1 MNIMC
6 LYRLSF
12 RRSLSAGSTVEMVDN
27 STILSS
33 EVASQMDSNAIQ
45 KLRPFKSSF
54 NTANKSLTLS
64 DAELHQCLE
73 DVGRS
78 GSYSDS
84 DIRYV
89 PVSLSHMSDV
99 LYIWPWI

>member
-1 MNIMC
+1 
-6 LYRLSF
+6 
-12 RRSLSAGSTVEMVDN
+12 MVDN

-33 EVASQMDSNAIQ
+33 EVASQMDSNAVQ
-45 KLRPFKSSF
+45 KLRSFKSCF

-84 DIRYV
+84 DIRYL
-89 PVSLSHMSDV
+89 PLSLNHMSDF
-99 LYIWPWI
+99 LYILPWI

>member
-33 EVASQMDSNAIQ
+33 EVASQMDSNAVQ
-45 KLRPFKSSF
+45 KLRSFKSSF
-54 NTANKSLTLS
+54 NIANKSLTLMQNYINV
-64 DAELHQCLE
+64 LKMLE
-73 DVGRS
+73 DLEAILILTS
-78 GSYSDS
+78 G
-84 DIRYV
+84 IC
-89 PVSLSHMSDV
+89 HCH
-99 LYIWPWI
+99 